1 MKVESTGWGGR
12 DLIRRGQGNRIMGET
27 IGHVSN
33 VDFRFI

>member
-12 DLIRRGQGNRIMGET
+12 DLIRGQGNRIMGET